1 MGSSICPIVSNI
13 YKQYFE
19 QLAVD
24 SSQDNLSLWL
34 RYVDDTF
41 VIWPHD
47 AEGIQ
52 NFLTHLK
59 SLRPAIL
66 FTIEIESDGTNSFLD
81 VLVIKTG
88 TALTT

>member
-1 MGSSICPIVSNI
+1 MV
-13 YKQYFE
+13 
-19 QLAVD
+19 
-24 SSQDNLSLWL
+24 
-34 RYVDDTF
+34 DTF

-47 AEGIQ
+47 ADGIQ

-59 SLRPAIL
+59 SLRP
-66 FTIEIESDGTNSFLD
+66 EIQFYMEIKSDGTNPFLD